1 MFYYSYKSHTLASET
16 PLAYDALPDL
26 PETGEIL
33 WLFRREPLAGRET
46 FAVSDGGLFTA
57 QEDVSALHRGEDV
70 PGIPAELRAAAEAGR
85 VRAVNAA
92 HPRWEELLEDTFPAV
107 LPAGKRY
114 RVNLLALGDVG
125 STLATGLRLMGGD
138 MMASL
143 GLCDVRP
150 NVPQRWVF
158 ELNQIGIP
166 GEPDALPPVRVVD
179 TEDVFDCDVFLFC
192 ASRFVP
198 DTDVKTGDVRM
209 AQYEKNRE
217 LAALYGRMAREK
229 HFRGLFCVV
238 SDPVDPLCRAVLLES
253 NRNAAGELDCQGL
266 FPHQVKGFGLG
277 VMNARAAY
285 YARRDSRFADFLTDG
300 RAFGPHGEDLVVA
313 NSLSRY
319 DDGLSRE
326 LTDLTTH
333 ANLEMRAMGFK
344 PYVAPALSSG
354 ALSLL
359 LLLRGRWHCSSV
371 YLGGVFMG
379 CRNRLGQNGPEMER
393 LPLPEALLARLR
405 ETEAKL
411 RAIP

>member
-1 MFYYSYKSHTLASET
+1 MFYYICDNHILASET
-16 PLAYDALPDL
+16 PLAFAPLPAL
-26 PETGEIL
+26 PETGESF

-46 FAVSDGGLFTA
+46 FAVSDGGLFTDS
-57 QEDVSALHRGEDV
+57 EDVSTLCRGEDV
-70 PGIPAELRAAAEAGR
+70 PGIPPELRSAAAAGR

-92 HPRWEELLEDTFPAV
+92 HPRWQELLTDSFPAV
-107 LPAGKRY
+107 LPAGKKY

-125 STLATGLRLMGGD
+125 STLAMGLRLMGGD
-138 MMASL
+138 VIASL

-150 NVPQRWVF
+150 NVPERWEF

-166 GEPDALPPVRVVD
+166 GAPDALPPVAVVD
-179 TEDVFDCDVFLFC
+179 TDHLFDCDVFLFC

-198 DTDVKTGDVRM
+198 DTGVKTGDVRM

-229 HFRGLFCVV
+229 GFRGLFCVV
-238 SDPVDPLCRAVLLES
+238 SGPVDPLCRAVLLES
-253 NRNAAGELDCQGL
+253 NRSEAGESDCRGL
-266 FPHQVKGFGLG
+266 FPHQVRGFGLG

-285 YARRDSRFADFLTDG
+285 YARRDPRFADFLSDG
-300 RAFGPHGEDLVVA
+300 RAFGPHGEGLVVA

-319 DDGLSRE
+319 DDALSRE
-326 LTDLTTH
+326 LTERTTH
-333 ANLEMRAMGFK
+333 ANLEMRSLGFK

-354 ALSLL
+354 VLSLL
-359 LLLRGRWHCSSV
+359 LLLRGAWHCSSV

-379 CRNRLGQNGPEMER
+379 CRNRLGPSGLEIER
-393 LPLPEALLARLR
+393 LALPEELLTRLR

>member
-1 MFYYSYKSHTLASET
+1 MFCYSYKNHVLASET
-16 PLAYDALPDL
+16 PLACEPLPALPG
-26 PETGEIL
+26 TGEIL

-57 QEDVSALHRGEDV
+57 REDVSALCRGEDV
-70 PGIPAELRAAAEAGR
+70 PGIPAELRAAAAEGR

-92 HPRWEELLEDTFPAV
+92 HPRWEELLRDSFPAV
-107 LPAGKRY
+107 LPAGRKY

-125 STLATGLRLMGGD
+125 STLAMGLRLMGGD
-138 MMASL
+138 VMASL

-150 NVPQRWVF
+150 NVPERWEF
-158 ELNQIGIP
+158 ELGQIGIP
-166 GEPDALPPVRVVD
+166 GAPDALPPVSVVD
-179 TEDVFDCDVFLFC
+179 PDRLFDCDVFLFC

-229 HFRGLFCVV
+229 HFKGLFCVV

-253 NRNAAGELDCQGL
+253 NRNAAGALDGQGL

-285 YARRDSRFADFLTDG
+285 YARRDPRFADFLTDG

-313 NSLSRY
+313 NSIAHY
-319 DDGLSRE
+319 DDALSRE
-326 LTDLTTH
+326 LTEKTVH
-333 ANLEMRAMGFK
+333 ANLEMRALGFK

-359 LLLRGRWHCSSV
+359 LAIGGQWHCSSV

-379 CRNRLGQNGPEMER
+379 CKNRLTAAGVEVEQ
-393 LPLPEALLARLR
+393 LPLPPALLQRLR
-405 ETEAKL
+405 ETMEKL